1 MIKYGDGKAQAFN
14 KWFKEY
20 VMNVILQ
27 PVHLL
32 LYMSLVG
39 AASDLVARNPIYAL
53 VAIGFLIPAEK
64 FIKDM
69 FGLNKA
75 TSTGDF
81 GSFAQGALAL
91 KGLQSVGKAL
101 TGKSGNGGNS
111 VKGGSF
117 GGNEAEEA
125 KFNKIRRA
133 ELGAYAVNKQAK
145 ERKEENEE
153 NEDSINTRMKD
164 QKELLERQQHQM
176 RLNEINQEKER
187 LGQELDDYQNNG
199 EDIYSSTD
207 PAIQDKQLRYQEL
220 EEQEKQ
226 ERLAF
231 QQAQAQRELEEQ
243 EKQRNQ
249 IRNNVGS
256 SNQHRKGYV
265 GRLAVRGFKAG
276 VKGVFKGA
284 KMATKV
290 AGTGIGATIGVASA
304 IMQGNPA
311 NLGKYMA
318 AGAVAGGAI
327 GSGLAELPG
336 RAVNAGKGAYEG
348 VRSLGDS
355 ISNAIHEERDG
366 YQVARE
372 QRIEKGNQRARK
384 EFLRDKNQIRKYT
397 DLAGKIGYDGNIKDF
412 MNAAADYKEIGASDD
427 MIKQAL
433 KVENSKDNTVGGA
446 SHQKML
452 DVASLATENGYKK
465 SDILSNKSRSDMEDV
480 VQAQVAEKDRYEV
493 MKNIAD
499 LYGAGDFYSNVSRF
513 KKPAISSGNTVVT
526 KTETP
531 KTNTATRKPRQTK
544 KG

>member
-133 ELGAYAVNKQAK
+133 ELGAYAANKQAEERQK
-145 ERKEENEE
+145 END
-153 NEDSINTRMKD
+153 DSDADNNARMKD
-164 QKELLERQQHQM
+164 
-176 RLNEINQEKER
+176 
-187 LGQELDDYQNNG
+187 QNNG

-290 AGTGIGATIGVASA
+290 AGTGIGATIGAASA

-336 RAVNAGKGAYEG
+336 KAVNSGKGAYEG

-355 ISNAIHEERDG
+355 FSNAVYEERDG
-366 YQVARE
+366 YQAARDK
-372 QRIEKGNQRARK
+372 RIEKGNQRARK
-384 EFLRDKNQIRKYT
+384 EFLKDKNQINKYT

-493 MKNIAD
+493 MQNIAD